1 MFGFI
6 SELKERIQESDS
18 IHKFKLDNERY
29 GAKHGI
35 KTRAVETDKRTWYHL
50 TPYDLGKEVALEPRE
65 TQSIEAFLIY
75 SGLEWESRLFKC
87 ISFSDTISNCL
98 CRMPYSKLLD
108 HREFYIYRTK
118 EEVSGYVDVLEE
130 TEKVVYVNWEMRRF
144 RKTECR
150 RVGKLI
156 LKEHGIEIAERARQ
170 FEGRDDLDLN
180 PWKGVVEKSIEIV
193 KDKGVIHIP
202 I

>member
-1 MFGFI
+1 MLGFI
-6 SELKERIQESDS
+6 RELKEKIEESNG
-18 IHKFKLDNERY
+18 IYKFKMDNERY
-29 GAKHGI
+29 GEKHGI

-50 TPYDLGKEVALEPRE
+50 TPYDLGKDVALEPRE
-65 TQSIEAFLIY
+65 TNSIEAFLIY
-75 SGLEWESRLFKC
+75 SGLEWESRLFKS

-98 CRMPYSKLLD
+98 CRMPYAKLLD

-130 TEKVVYVNWEMRRF
+130 TEETVFLNWEIRRF

-156 LKEHGIEIAERARQ
+156 LKEHGIAISERARIT
-170 FEGRDDLDLN
+170 EGRTDLNLN
-180 PWKGVVEKSIEIV
+180 PWKEIVEKSVEVI